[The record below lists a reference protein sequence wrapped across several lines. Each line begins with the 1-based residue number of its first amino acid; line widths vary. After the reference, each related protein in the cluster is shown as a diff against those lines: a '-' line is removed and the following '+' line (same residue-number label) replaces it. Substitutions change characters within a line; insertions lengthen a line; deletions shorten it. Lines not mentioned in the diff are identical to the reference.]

1 MPKRWAIQTAI
12 IAAGAVVAVG
22 TLERGHYTRQAPLVQ
37 RVAAGDSAARE
48 KLSSLVAVAQPANS
62 AISPGGLDSAIDH
75 PRVDYWV
82 AKLSNS
88 AASSFKVA
96 LGRMT
101 KYADMIDTKLAA
113 KGMPSDLKYL
123 ALIESEF
130 NPNARSRVAAVGMW
144 QFMKPTAKQ
153 FGLTVT
159 KHVDERKDPARA
171 TDAAVTYLSN
181 LHDRLGS
188 WYLAAAAYNSGEG
201 TVLKALKKV
210 TGKTEGTDADF
221 FRIMS
226 VLPKETQDYVPKLIA
241 AARIGNDPEKY
252 GIDVDSAATIAAT
265 VTTPPKKAATRAKST
280 SHASQRRAQAT
291 RHTSTKHPTTKK
303 QTGSRRKSS
312 VSSRRKTR

>member
-1 MPKRWAIQTAI
+1 MPKRWVIQTAI
-12 IAAGAVVAVG
+12 ISAGALVAIG
-22 TLERGHYTRQAPLVQ
+22 TLERGHYTRRTPLVQ
-37 RVAAGDSAARE
+37 QVSAGDSLARE
-48 KLSSLVAVAQPANS
+48 KLSSLTSAAQTAGAVS
-62 AISPGGLDSAIDH
+62 LGGLDSGVNH

-82 AKLSNS
+82 SKLSNS

-153 FGLTVT
+153 YGLVVG
-159 KHVDERKDPARA
+159 KKVDERKNPARA
-171 TDAAVTYLSN
+171 TDAAVTYLSK

-201 TVLKALKKV
+201 TVMRALKKV

-221 FRIMS
+221 FRIMHA
-226 VLPKETQDYVPKLIA
+226 LPKETQDYVPKLIA
-241 AARIGNDPEKY
+241 AARIGNDPERY
-252 GIDVDSAATIAAT
+252 GIDVDSVVAVANKPVKAT
-265 VTTPPKKAATRAKST
+265 KAVKSTKSTKSTKSSKRAK
-280 SHASQRRAQAT
+280 
-291 RHTSTKHPTTKK
+291 
-303 QTGSRRKSS
+303 
-312 VSSRRKTR
+312 